1 MFEKLNGIEKRYEEL
16 NLKISDPK
24 IMSNQNEWKKLTK
37 EHADL
42 SEIVEKYREF
52 KSLKNDIE
60 EAKELLHDP
69 EMKSLAQAEFEEK
82 SALLPKIE
90 EEIKF
95 LLLPKDPNDD
105 KNVIMEI
112 RRWCR
117 WRRSCT
123 LCWSFI

>member
-16 NLKISDPK
+16 NLKISDPEV
-24 IMSNQNEWKKLTK
+24 MSNQNEWKKLTK

-52 KSLKNDIE
+52 KALKTAIE

-69 EMKSLAQAEFEEK
+69 EMKTLAQAELDEK
-82 SALLPKIE
+82 LVLLPKVE

-112 RRWCR
+112 RRWS
-117 WRRSCT
+117 W
-123 LCWSFI
+123 W